1 MDVEIAREIAGGES
15 ERVPANW
22 LRRLGC
28 WYSAIKVPFSLSRS
42 QLGSCI
48 GALGLHAAGRLGEAS
63 VPSGCEWLM
72 RSEGTLLQLPE
83 DAAGAATQFQ
93 HWIQR

>member
-1 MDVEIAREIAGGES
+1 MDVEIAREITVGES
-15 ERVPANW
+15 ERVPAEW

-48 GALGLHAAGRLGEAS
+48 GALGLHAAGRLGHGS
-63 VPSGCEWLM
+63 VPSGCEWL
-72 RSEGTLLQLPE
+72 SEGTRLQLPE